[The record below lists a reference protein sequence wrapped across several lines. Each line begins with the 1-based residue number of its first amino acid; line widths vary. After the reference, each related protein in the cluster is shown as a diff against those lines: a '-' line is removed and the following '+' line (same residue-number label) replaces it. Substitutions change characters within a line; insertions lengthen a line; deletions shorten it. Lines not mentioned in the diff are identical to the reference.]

1 MLNAVAQQTN
11 NLIKNS
17 RFRRDFLLV
26 FFFKLCYHYIYR
38 QGMKRICIFIMAY
51 IVGVGIADA
60 AVRNANSISRTTQNN
75 ETHTTSRTTTARTKT
90 NTTVSRATTSRATTK
105 QQKTNVA
112 PARTTTPPTSR
123 GISSPVRTPVVART
137 TTNKRNSVTRSATQK
152 NNSSESK
159 RTTTNASR
167 ASRAAIMSSTQSNTF
182 GTGYNACRDAY
193 FTCMDQF
200 CSKQNDTYR
209 RCVCS
214 SRLGQIQSRENLL
227 SQTANQLQD
236 FKDFNLSVIDKSTAE
251 VKSMIT
257 GTAGETIAA
266 SSKDTSKSA
275 QQLANISKVLAE
287 TKSKSLST
295 AGTLDIGGDI
305 KQIWNTTDL
314 ADGANIANLTGEP
327 LYNAVHA
334 QCSQMVA
341 ETCESKSTLNM
352 VVSAYGM
359 YIENDCTTLSNNLD
373 SKTTAAKGTVRDTER
388 EMHLARLENYNA
400 HNSSSINDCIAN
412 VRNDITAKN
421 ACGTDYV
428 HCLDV
433 TGLYLNRETGEPIY
447 TSKFFQLDGQT
458 SLSGDVLTNQTN
470 RLLVAEL
477 NRMRTFAEPSLDK
490 CRDVANDVWNEFVRQ
505 AIAEIYQGQQS
516 RIRTVVNKCY
526 DEQSQS
532 LKDFSNI
539 KPQLL
544 LGQRLELSEQMCQ
557 EKLDA
562 CSNLYGGGN
571 DGLSELLAMMHDL
584 TDTKIAKECR
594 VTLQEFIQNMCAVPS
609 NDTLHGYPYA
619 CRVYNPGEQQYA
631 QNSECNQILFSADNN
646 DNVYVD
652 NTPTPDDNNSGGNSG
667 GNSGENSGGNSGSGS
682 ETVPPEIDMNAPT
695 CSISGYKNYIS
706 CNTGYVLCTVGTT
719 PTFCLQEDSSA
730 LSSCNEYKQQTQE
743 TSVNTTDTTQTQE
756 TNTTQTQ
763 TAQENNAN
771 TTQTQTTHKCGTYP
785 GSLYQHLVRY
795 ALQACVRPTNTND
808 KNYVLSTNILQDV
821 NAVMDTVRSDMA
833 RELARECER
842 LGGLWVDT
850 TWVDK
855 KDNKYNS
862 ATLVGDGYHDATGQ
876 TLYKLFYTETSANT
890 KWGFCAKKQN
900 TDTTTNTDPSNENSE
915 EDTNGIKKC
924 TTGQS
929 VTINYDIEAL
939 DKGCCAEYTITNAN
953 TTGGGTC
960 GSQPDANSYPG
971 YECTNMKEGYEACGF
986 SGYIIDTSKY
996 NLTALNKF
1004 NLKDFGLRFFNPNGK
1019 YKDKN
1024 PTLTINEYYLIPVW
1038 LQMKDGDVTF
1048 SDDYYAPD
1056 CVNDQETYKITRVDC
1071 QEQ

>member
-1 MLNAVAQQTN
+1 
-11 NLIKNS
+11 
-17 RFRRDFLLV
+17 
-26 FFFKLCYHYIYR
+26 
-38 QGMKRICIFIMAY
+38 MKRIGIFIMAY

-60 AVRNANSISRTTQNN
+60 AVRNANSISRTTQSN
-75 ETHTTSRTTTARTKT
+75 ETHTTTARTKT

-105 QQKTNVA
+105 QQKTNLA
-112 PARTTTPPTSR
+112 AARTTTSSASR
-123 GISSPVRTPVVART
+123 DISSPVRTPVVART
-137 TTNKRNSVTRSATQK
+137 TANKKNSVTRSATQK
-152 NNSSESK
+152 NNSSDPR
-159 RTTTNASR
+159 RTTTNTSR

-200 CSKQNDTYR
+200 CAKQNDTYR

-266 SSKDTSKSA
+266 SGKDTSKSA

-412 VRNDITAKN
+412 VRSDITAKN

-516 RIRTVVNKCY
+516 RIRTVKNECLDVVNKCY
-526 DEQSQS
+526 DEQTQS

-594 VTLQEFIQNMCAVPS
+594 VTLQEFIQNMCTVPS

-619 CRVYNPGEQQYA
+619 CRVYTPGEQQYA
-631 QNSECNQILFSADNN
+631 QNPQCNKQLFASNDQENKYPDNTSGGNTSGGNNNN
-646 DNVYVD
+646 DND
-652 NTPTPDDNNSGGNSG
+652 ETTTPLTS
-667 GNSGENSGGNSGSGS
+667 
-682 ETVPPEIDMNAPT
+682 PT
-695 CSISGYKNYIS
+695 CSTKTSAYNDWKNYLS
-706 CNTGYVLCTVGTT
+706 CNPGYLECSIYADNDPRKHLITSCLTPDEYNSNQLCLEKITTASTTSVTPTAAAIATT
-719 PTFCLQEDSSA
+719 PSS
-730 LSSCNEYKQQTQE
+730 SSP
-743 TSVNTTDTTQTQE
+743 SSSPSSS
-756 TNTTQTQ
+756 
-763 TAQENNAN
+763 
-771 TTQTQTTHKCGTYP
+771 QTTETDCGTYP
-785 GSLYQHLVRY
+785 GSLYQQLVRY

-808 KNYVLSTNILQDV
+808 ENYVLSANILQDV

-850 TWVDK
+850 TWVD
-855 KDNKYNS
+855 
-862 ATLVGDGYHDATGQ
+862 LEGDAYHDATGQ

-890 KWGFCAKKQN
+890 KWGFCTEKQN
-900 TDTTTNTDPSNENSE
+900 TETKQNTE
-915 EDTNGIKKC
+915 
-924 TTGQS
+924 
-929 VTINYDIEAL
+929 L
-939 DKGCCAEYTITNAN
+939 
-953 TTGGGTC
+953 
-960 GSQPDANSYPG
+960 
-971 YECTNMKEGYEACGF
+971 
-986 SGYIIDTSKY
+986 
-996 NLTALNKF
+996 
-1004 NLKDFGLRFFNPNGK
+1004 
-1019 YKDKN
+1019 
-1024 PTLTINEYYLIPVW
+1024 
-1038 LQMKDGDVTF
+1038 
-1048 SDDYYAPD
+1048 
-1056 CVNDQETYKITRVDC
+1056 